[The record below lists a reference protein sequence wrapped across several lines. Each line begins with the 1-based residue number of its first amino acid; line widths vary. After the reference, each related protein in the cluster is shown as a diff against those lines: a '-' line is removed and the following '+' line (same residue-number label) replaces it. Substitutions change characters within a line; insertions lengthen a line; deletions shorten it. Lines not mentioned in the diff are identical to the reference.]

1 MADKNINKILKNL
14 SRQLGVSED
23 KLKSSAQSGN
33 VQDILR
39 NADQSQAKKI
49 ENILNDPEK
58 TREILNS
65 PQAQALLKM
74 FGNDADK

>member
-1 MADKNINKILKNL
+1 MADKNINKMLEDL

-23 KLKSSAQSGN
+23 KIKSSAQSGN
-33 VQDILR
+33 VQDILK
-39 NADQSQAKKI
+39 NADKNQAKKI
-49 ENILNDPEK
+49 EDILSDPEK

-65 PQAQALLKM
+65 HQAQALLKM

>member
-1 MADKNINKILKNL
+1 MADKNINKILENL
-14 SRQLGVSED
+14 SRQLGASED

>member
-1 MADKNINKILKNL
+1 MADKNINKILENL

-23 KLKSSAQSGN
+23 KLKSSAQRGN

>member
-1 MADKNINKILKNL
+1 MADKNINKILESL

-23 KLKSSAQSGN
+23 KIKNSAQSGN
-33 VQDILR
+33 VQDMLK
-39 NADQSQAKKI
+39 NADQKQAKKI
-49 ENILNDPEK
+49 EDILNDPEK

-74 FGNDADK
+74 FENDADK